1 MVPTETTT
9 DAIDWQR
16 LVPASWELIN
26 RLAWRRFGKTPLA
39 EEAALAVMD
48 GLLDNGARR
57 LQSYQGRGTPTAFL
71 AAVSWHLLEDFARKR
86 YGRRQP
92 PRWIRHLG
100 GMWEKLYT
108 LLCLERLDIMD
119 AVMAIGADSGAVQ
132 ARAEEAAWAIRQQ
145 ITDCGAHQGLEV
157 ELDEELVR
165 AHQGAAVADGAE
177 TRQRRI
183 LFRQLFM
190 ALTDLSP
197 GQNAME
203 SEKLAGL
210 IFPLA
215 PDERLLLRL
224 CFVDELS
231 VTQAGE
237 MLGLNRFQAHGRLR
251 RLLARIRDVLRRAG
265 LDGELL
271 ELLEG

>member
-9 DAIDWQR
+9 EAIDWQR

-26 RLAWRRFGKTPLA
+26 RQAQRRFGATPLA

-57 LQSYQGRGTPTAFL
+57 LQSYRGRGTSRAFL
-71 AAVSWHLLEDFARKR
+71 AAVSWRLLEDFARKR

-100 GMWEKLYT
+100 GIWEKLYT

-119 AVMAIGADSGAVQ
+119 AVMAISAASGAVQ
-132 ARAEEAAWAIRQQ
+132 AQVEEAAWSIRQH

-157 ELDEELVR
+157 ELDEQQVS
-165 AHQGAAVADGAE
+165 AHQGAAAAEGAE
-177 TRQRRI
+177 VRQRRA
-183 LFRQLFM
+183 LFQQLFM
-190 ALTDLSP
+190 VLTDLSP
-197 GQNAME
+197 EQSAME

-210 IFPLA
+210 TFPLT

-251 RLLARIRDVLRRAG
+251 RLLARIRDVFRRAG
-265 LDGELL
+265 VDGELL
-271 ELLEG
+271 ELLAG